1 MFGRIFHFLFF
12 CIYMLVHIVY
22 LYTLHVYTLCICM
35 KHGSKI
41 GISGCKLECRIKFD

>member
-1 MFGRIFHFLFF
+1 
-12 CIYMLVHIVY
+12 MLVHIVY

-41 GISGCKLECRIKFD
+41 GISECKLECRIKFDQLIRIYTIKIM